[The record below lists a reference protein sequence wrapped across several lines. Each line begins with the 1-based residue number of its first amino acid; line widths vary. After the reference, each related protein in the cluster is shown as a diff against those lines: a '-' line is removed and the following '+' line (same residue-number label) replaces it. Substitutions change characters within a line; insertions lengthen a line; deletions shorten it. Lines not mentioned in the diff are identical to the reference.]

1 MKKFTVFMLALIATC
16 VVCFGAV
23 FTASAEEIDTPEQV
37 TDETQNEPQTG
48 DNEAVENENN
58 IADLAASFLGW
69 IKSQY
74 GADYEKYYNSIIENW
89 GSVEAYL
96 LQFGEEYVPEKYS
109 GGWDKFVNALSESA
123 PVWAPILA
131 IALVIVGVIVGKKVL
146 NTILNKLI
154 ETRIK
159 PIETELNKQSEVQI
173 AQAKATRALLGTSEK
188 FANERKALEEAE
200 KTLSE

>member
-23 FTASAEEIDTPEQV
+23 FTASAEEIDAPEQI

-48 DNEAVENENN
+48 DNEAVEDENN

-69 IKSQY
+69 LKSQY
-74 GADYEKYYNSIIENW
+74 GADYEKYYNLIIENW

-96 LQFGEEYVPEKYS
+96 LQFGEEHVPDQYQET
-109 GGWDKFVNALSESA
+109 WNEFLSLISK
-123 PVWAPILA
+123 VIPILA
-131 IALVIVGVIVGKKVL
+131 LTFAFCILSCVVVFVFLRYKRLKV
-146 NTILNKLI
+146 
-154 ETRIK
+154 
-159 PIETELNKQSEVQI
+159 IETELNKQSEVQI